1 MGMTVNRLFEPPP
14 ESLTGAYF
22 RDFPDPPHPETVA
35 VHGGIVRSR
44 FEETA
49 EALYLTS
56 GYVYGS
62 AEEAAEA
69 FEKTDLRYVYSRY
82 GNPTVQMFI
91 DRLCA
96 IEGAEAGVATAS
108 GMSAV
113 FTALIGLL
121 RAGDRLVA
129 SRALFGSCAYI
140 CTDILPRFGIVTELV
155 DGTDPAAWERAL
167 ARPSRAVF
175 LETPTNPQLDIVD
188 VRAVADLAHAAGA
201 TVVIDNVFATP
212 LLQRPLELGADV
224 AVYSATKHIDGQG
237 RCLGGAILGTKDY
250 CTGALSP
257 FVRHTGPSMSPFN
270 AWVLLKGLETL
281 SVRIE
286 RQCRTATEIA
296 QWLERRAGIR
306 RVLYPFLDSHPQA
319 GLARRQMTDGG
330 TVVTFEIEA
339 AGDGRREAFALLNA
353 LRLIPISNNLGDAKS
368 LATHPASTT
377 HHRIGPEGRA
387 AVGIGDGMIRLSVG
401 LEHPDD
407 LIRDLDRALD
417 RSLGRALNR
426 TGNCSGAAAG
436 PGLRQTA

>member
-1 MGMTVNRLFEPPP
+1 MNQILQPTPEP
-14 ESLTGAYF
+14 LTGAF
-22 RDFPDPPHPETVA
+22 NRDCLDPLHPETAA

-62 AEEAAEA
+62 AEEAADA
-69 FEKTDLRYVYSRY
+69 FENPDLRYVYSRY
-82 GNPTVQMFI
+82 GNPTVQMFV

-129 SRALFGSCAYI
+129 SRALFGSCAFV

-155 DGTDPAAWERAL
+155 DGTDLAAWERAL
-167 ARPSRAVF
+167 ATPAKAVF
-175 LETPTNPQLDIVD
+175 LETPTNPQLEIVD
-188 VRAVADLAHAAGA
+188 LAAVARLAHAAGA
-201 TVVIDNVFATP
+201 TVVVDNVFATP

-237 RCLGGAILGTKDY
+237 RCLGGAILGAKEY
-250 CTGALSP
+250 CSEALSP

-281 SVRIE
+281 AVRVE
-286 RQCRTATEIA
+286 RQCRTAREIA
-296 QWLERRAGIR
+296 HWLEGRAGVR
-306 RVLYPFLDSHPQA
+306 RVLYPFLASHPQA
-319 GLARRQMTDGG
+319 DLARRQMTDGG
-330 TVVTFEIEA
+330 TVVTFTIE
-339 AGDGRREAFALLNA
+339 GGRREAFALLNA
-353 LRLIPISNNLGDAKS
+353 LQLIPISNNLGDAKS

-377 HHRIGPEGRA
+377 HHRIGAECRA
-387 AVGIGDGMIRLSVG
+387 AVGIGDDMIRLSVG

-407 LIRDLDRALD
+407 LIRDLERALDRALD
-417 RSLGRALNR
+417 RALGCA
-426 TGNCSGAAAG
+426 GAAAG
-436 PGLRQTA
+436 PGFRQTA

>member
-1 MGMTVNRLFEPPP
+1 MTVNQILQPTPEPI
-14 ESLTGAYF
+14 TGAF
-22 RDFPDPPHPETVA
+22 LREFPHPLHTETAA
-35 VHGGIVRSR
+35 VHGGIVRSP

-69 FEKTDLRYVYSRY
+69 FENPDLRYVYSRY
-82 GNPTVQMFI
+82 GNPTVQMFV

-121 RAGDRLVA
+121 RTGDRLVA
-129 SRALFGSCAYI
+129 SRALFGSCAFV
-140 CTDILPRFGIVTELV
+140 CTDILPRFGVVTDLV
-155 DGTDPAAWERAL
+155 DGTDLAAWERAL
-167 ARPSRAVF
+167 ATPAKAVF
-175 LETPTNPQLDIVD
+175 LETPTNPQLEIVD
-188 VRAVADLAHAAGA
+188 LAAVARLARDAGA
-201 TVVIDNVFATP
+201 TVVVDNVFATP

-237 RCLGGAILGTKDY
+237 RCLGGAILGTKEY
-250 CTGALSP
+250 CNEALSP

-281 SVRIE
+281 AVRVE
-286 RQCRTATEIA
+286 RQCRTATGIA
-296 QWLERRAGIR
+296 HWLEERAGVR
-306 RVLYPFLDSHPQA
+306 RVLYPFLASHPQA
-319 GLARRQMTDGG
+319 GLARRQMMDGG
-330 TVVTFEIEA
+330 TVVTFTID
-339 AGDGRREAFALLNA
+339 GGRREAFALLNA
-353 LRLIPISNNLGDAKS
+353 LQLIPISNNLGDAKS

-377 HHRIGPEGRA
+377 HHRIGAEGRA
-387 AVGIGDGMIRLSVG
+387 AVGIGDDMIRLSVG

-407 LIRDLDRALD
+407 LIRDLDRAI
-417 RSLGRALNR
+417 ALA
-426 TGNCSGAAAG
+426 GA
-436 PGLRQTA
+436 GLRQTA

>member
-1 MGMTVNRLFEPPP
+1 MTVNRPIQPP
-14 ESLTGAYF
+14 GACI
-22 RDFPDPPHPETVA
+22 RDFPDPLHPDTAA
-35 VHGGIVRSR
+35 VHGGIARSR

-62 AEEAAEA
+62 AEEAADA
-69 FEKTDLRYVYSRY
+69 FDNPDLRYVYSRY
-82 GNPTVQMFI
+82 GNPTVQMFV

-129 SRALFGSCAYI
+129 SRALFGSCAFV

-155 DGTDPAAWERAL
+155 DGTDMAAWERAL
-167 ARPSRAVF
+167 ARPAKAVF
-175 LETPTNPQLDIVD
+175 LETPTNPQLEIVD
-188 VRAVADLAHAAGA
+188 VRAVAGLAHGAGA
-201 TVVIDNVFATP
+201 TLVVDNVFATP
-212 LLQRPLELGADV
+212 LLQKPLELGADV

-237 RCLGGAILGTKDY
+237 RCLGGAILGSKDY
-250 CTGALSP
+250 CSEALSP

-281 SVRIE
+281 AVRVE
-286 RQCRTATEIA
+286 RQCRTALRIA
-296 QWLERRAGIR
+296 RWLEGRAGVR
-306 RVLYPFLDSHPQA
+306 RVLYPFLESHPQA
-319 GLARRQMTDGG
+319 KLARRQMADGG
-330 TVVTFEIEA
+330 TVVTFTIK
-339 AGDGRREAFALLNA
+339 GGRREAFALLNG

-377 HHRIGPEGRA
+377 HHRIGAEGRA
-387 AVGIGDGMIRLSVG
+387 AVGIGDDMIRLSVG
-401 LEHPDD
+401 LEHPGD
-407 LIRDLDRALD
+407 LIGDLDRAF
-417 RSLGRALNR
+417 S
-426 TGNCSGAAAG
+426 AAG
-436 PGLRQTA
+436 FGA

>member
-1 MGMTVNRLFEPPP
+1 MGMTVNRLFEPP
-14 ESLTGAYF
+14 GAYV

-44 FEETA
+44 FDETA

-96 IEGAEAGVATAS
+96 LEGAEAGVATAS

-140 CTDILPRFGIVTELV
+140 CTDILPRFGISTELV
-155 DGTDPAAWERAL
+155 EGTDLAVWERAL
-167 ARPSRAVF
+167 ASPAKAVF

-250 CTGALSP
+250 CTEALSP
-257 FVRHTGPSMSPFN
+257 FIRHTGPSMSPFN

-296 QWLERRAGIR
+296 QWLERRAGVR
-306 RVLYPFLDSHPQA
+306 RVLYPFLASHPQA
-319 GLARRQMTDGG
+319 ELARRQMKDGG
-330 TVVTFEIEA
+330 TVVTFEIE
-339 AGDGRREAFALLNA
+339 GEVSGGRCKAFALLNA
-353 LRLIPISNNLGDAKS
+353 LQLIPISNNLGDAKS

-387 AVGIGDGMIRLSVG
+387 AVGIGDDMIRLSVG

-407 LIRDLDRALD
+407 LIGDLDRALD
-417 RSLGRALNR
+417 RALDCALDG
-426 TGNCSGAAAG
+426 TVAAAG
-436 PGLRQTA
+436 SGA

>member
-1 MGMTVNRLFEPPP
+1 MGMTVNQMFQPP
-14 ESLTGAYF
+14 GA
-22 RDFPDPPHPETVA
+22 RNPGPILPLHTDTAA
-35 VHGGIVRSR
+35 VHGGIARSR

-62 AEEAAEA
+62 AEKAAEA

-82 GNPTVQMFI
+82 GNPTVQMFV

-121 RAGDRLVA
+121 RQGDRLVA

-140 CTDILPRFGIVTELV
+140 CTDILPRFGVTTELV
-155 DGTDPAAWERAL
+155 EGTDLAVWERAL
-167 ARPSRAVF
+167 ASPAKAVF

-188 VRAVADLAHAAGA
+188 VKAVADLAHNAGA
-201 TVVIDNVFATP
+201 TVVVDNVFATP

-237 RCLGGAILGTKDY
+237 RCLGGAILGSKEY
-250 CTGALSP
+250 CTEALSP

-286 RQCRTATEIA
+286 RQCRTARKIA
-296 QWLERRAGIR
+296 QWLERRAGVR
-306 RVLYPFLDSHPQA
+306 QVLYPFLDSHPQA
-319 GLARRQMTDGG
+319 ALARRQMKDGG
-330 TVVTFEIEA
+330 TVVTFTIE
-339 AGDGRREAFALLNA
+339 GGRREAFGLLNG
-353 LRLIPISNNLGDAKS
+353 LQLIPISNNLGDAKS

-377 HHRIGPEGRA
+377 HHRIGAEGRA
-387 AVGIGDGMIRLSVG
+387 AVGIGDDMIRLSVG

-407 LIRDLDRALD
+407 LIRDLDH
-417 RSLGRALNR
+417 ALN
-426 TGNCSGAAAG
+426 CAGAAV
-436 PGLRQTA
+436 GLGAC

>member
-1 MGMTVNRLFEPPP
+1 MTVNQILQPP
-14 ESLTGAYF
+14 GAPD
-22 RDFPDPPHPETVA
+22 RDLPHPLHPETAA

-69 FEKTDLRYVYSRY
+69 FDNPDLRYVYSRY
-82 GNPTVQMFI
+82 GNPTVQMFV

-121 RAGDRLVA
+121 RQGDRLVA
-129 SRALFGSCAYI
+129 SRALFGSCAFI

-155 DGTDPAAWERAL
+155 DGTDLAAWDRAL
-167 ARPSRAVF
+167 ATPAQAVF
-175 LETPTNPQLDIVD
+175 LESPTNPQLEIVD
-188 VRAVADLAHAAGA
+188 VQAVADLAHGAGA
-201 TVVIDNVFATP
+201 AVVVDNVFATP
-212 LLQRPLELGADV
+212 LLQRPLKLGADV

-237 RCLGGAILGTKDY
+237 RCLGGAILGSKDY
-250 CTGALSP
+250 CTEALSP

-281 SVRIE
+281 AVRVE
-286 RQCRTATEIA
+286 RQCRTARTVA
-296 QWLERRAGIR
+296 QWLEGRGGVR
-306 RVLYPFLDSHPQA
+306 RVLWPFLESHPQA
-319 GLARRQMTDGG
+319 GLARRQMSDGG
-330 TVVTFEIEA
+330 TVVTFTI
-339 AGDGRREAFALLNA
+339 GGGRREAFDLLNA
-353 LRLIPISNNLGDAKS
+353 LQLIPISNNLGDAKS

-377 HHRIGPEGRA
+377 HHRIGAEGRA
-387 AVGIGDGMIRLSVG
+387 AVGIGDDMIRLSVG

-407 LIRDLDRALD
+407 LIRDLDRALTC
-417 RSLGRALNR
+417 A
-426 TGNCSGAAAG
+426 GAAAG
-436 PGLRQTA
+436 PGA

>member
-1 MGMTVNRLFEPPP
+1 MNQMFQP
-14 ESLTGAYF
+14 TGVQNPGPI
-22 RDFPDPPHPETVA
+22 RPLHPETAA

-69 FEKTDLRYVYSRY
+69 FENADLRYVYSRY
-82 GNPTVQMFI
+82 GNPTVQMFV

-121 RAGDRLVA
+121 RHGDRLVA

-140 CTDILPRFGIVTELV
+140 CTDILPRFGIATELV
-155 DGTDPAAWERAL
+155 DGTDLAAWERAL
-167 ARPSRAVF
+167 ARPAKAVF

-188 VRAVADLAHAAGA
+188 VKAVAELAHGAGA
-201 TVVIDNVFATP
+201 AVVIDNVFATP

-250 CTGALSP
+250 CNEALSP
-257 FVRHTGPSMSPFN
+257 FIRHTGPSMSPFN

-281 SVRIE
+281 AVRVE

-296 QWLERRAGIR
+296 RWLEGRAGIR
-306 RVLYPFLDSHPQA
+306 QVLYPFLASHPQVE
-319 GLARRQMTDGG
+319 LARRQMTDGG
-330 TVVTFEIEA
+330 TVVTFTIQ
-339 AGDGRREAFALLNA
+339 GGRREAFDLLNG

-377 HHRIGPEGRA
+377 HHRVGAEGRA
-387 AVGIGDGMIRLSVG
+387 AVGIGEDMIRLSVG

-407 LIRDLDRALD
+407 LIRDLDRAIGLAG
-417 RSLGRALNR
+417 LGA
-426 TGNCSGAAAG
+426 
-436 PGLRQTA
+436 

>member
-1 MGMTVNRLFEPPP
+1 MGMTVNQMFQPPGAQNPEPTLP
-14 ESLTGAYF
+14 L
-22 RDFPDPPHPETVA
+22 HPETAA

-44 FEETA
+44 FNETA

-56 GYVYGS
+56 GYVYGT

-69 FEKTDLRYVYSRY
+69 FENSDLRYVYSRY
-82 GNPTVQMFI
+82 GNPTVQMFV
-91 DRLCA
+91 DRLRA

-121 RAGDRLVA
+121 RQGDRLVA

-140 CTDILPRFGIVTELV
+140 CTDILPRFGVTTELV
-155 DGTDPAAWERAL
+155 EGTDLSAWERAL
-167 ARPSRAVF
+167 STPARAVF
-175 LETPTNPQLDIVD
+175 LETPTNPQLDIID
-188 VRAVADLAHAAGA
+188 LKAVADLAHAAGA

-224 AVYSATKHIDGQG
+224 VVYSATKHIDGQG
-237 RCLGGAILGTKDY
+237 RCLGGAILGSKEFCNDK
-250 CTGALSP
+250 LSP

-270 AWVLLKGLETL
+270 AWVLLKGLETMAL
-281 SVRIE
+281 RVE
-286 RQCRTATEIA
+286 RQCRTATLIA
-296 QWLERRAGIR
+296 HWLEERAGIR

-319 GLARRQMTDGG
+319 ALARRQMADGG
-330 TVVTFEIEA
+330 TVVTFTI
-339 AGDGRREAFALLNA
+339 DGGRPEAFGLLNG

-377 HHRIGPEGRA
+377 HHRIGAEGRA
-387 AVGIGDGMIRLSVG
+387 AVGIGDDMIRLSVG

-407 LIRDLDRALD
+407 LIGDLDRALD
-417 RSLGRALNR
+417 
-426 TGNCSGAAAG
+426 CVGAAAG
-436 PGLRQTA
+436 HGA